1 MAGGEKT
8 ITKVVTLLQEML
20 DKSKDDGKADRTL
33 YAKFKCYCDST
44 TEEKKSA
51 IETTAEDIERM
62 EALIADKSA
71 VNTAYSQEAAQLEAD
86 MAANRKGYGE
96 ADTTRTKEKEAFEK
110 EEEDLEKGI
119 AQLDQGINI
128 LAAVGAD
135 QTVTGD
141 SDSELLMAKDA
152 TATAKAMFMAK
163 KSTVQKLDDHM
174 KEALRAA
181 AVFLDDKQRGM
192 MTSFLQGPTA
202 NYNAQSGEIVG
213 VLKNMNDTF
222 TANLA
227 NARQVESKA
236 VADFNAMANVLQEE
250 YDEASDLF
258 EKRKKEIGE
267 TAELISRT
275 TSEMNTAKERL
286 ADDTDFLASLTERC
300 ATKKAQFD
308 KRNMLRSQEEAAIAE
323 AIAVLNSD
331 AAFETFGSVSAT
343 SSGATGFIQ
352 MSASQTKD
360 EQKVRSAA
368 AAALASSSKKLH
380 SARLA
385 KIAMELSSKNKAENP
400 FVKVLENINGT
411 VAVIDAEEADDKQKL
426 DTCNSEQQINEA
438 KRDDK
443 KEKMD
448 ELTATISELEISAK
462 NTRSQIK
469 ETEED
474 LADNRAGQKESTD
487 ARNAQNAIFKT
498 NLKNLEDAE
507 KVLAKATKV
516 LVKYYKYLHM
526 HTAEKTYK
534 KVDGKDSGGGNLRQV
549 QPGFSDPT
557 ENDLALEK
565 ACSEEPE
572 CVAFNSA
579 GWLKSSLAPETEWY
593 EWDGGA
599 LFIKELNGVPATEA
613 GTELLQSKSKARQPE
628 DIDFANED
636 AEFADSQSGNGNKVI
651 DMLTF
656 IAKETKDEKDT
667 AISTE
672 ESAVDTFDDEMKT
685 AKDAEKGMM
694 EAIDG
699 FKLDLA
705 DTEKS
710 LQEANAEL
718 STTTDEHTATVQYLA
733 DIEPGC
739 TFIQTNYDGRKSA
752 REAEKDALANAVS
765 TLKATPI
772 FQQFLAEAEKE
783 AMGKCAP
790 LCEGDKEPE
799 AECQACLQGVSVFG
813 YCVTNP
819 DTPGCPAK

>member
-1 MAGGEKT
+1 
-8 ITKVVTLLQEML
+8 
-20 DKSKDDGKADRTL
+20 
-33 YAKFKCYCDST
+33 
-44 TEEKKSA
+44 
-51 IETTAEDIERM
+51 
-62 EALIADKSA
+62 
-71 VNTAYSQEAAQLEAD
+71 VNAAYSQEAAQLEAT
-86 MAANRKGYGE
+86 MAENRKGESE
-96 ADTTRTKEKEAFEK
+96 AQATRDKENQAFLK
-110 EEEDLEKGI
+110 EETDLVKGI
-119 AQLDQGINI
+119 EQLDEGIDI

-135 QTVTGD
+135 QTVSGD
-141 SDSELLMAKDA
+141 STSELLMAKDA
-152 TATAKAMFMAK
+152 TAAAKAMFMSK
-163 KSTVQKLDDHM
+163 KSVVKKLDEHM

-181 AVFLDDKQRGM
+181 SVFLDDKERGM

-227 NARQVESKA
+227 NARQVEAKA
-236 VADFNAMANVLQEE
+236 LADFTAMKKVLDEE
-250 YDEASDLF
+250 YDEASELF
-258 EKRKKEIGE
+258 EKRKTEIGE

-275 TSEMNTAKERL
+275 SSEMNTAKDRL
-286 ADDTDFLASLTERC
+286 AEDESFLASLTDRC
-300 ATKKAQFD
+300 AKKKADFD

-331 AAFETFGSVSAT
+331 AAFETFGKVSAT
-343 SSGATGFIQ
+343 STGATSFIQ
-352 MSASQTKD
+352 TSASQNKD
-360 EQKVRSAA
+360 AQKVRAA
-368 AAALASSSKKLH
+368 AGAALATASKKLH
-380 SARLA
+380 SMRLA
-385 KIAMELSSKNKAENP
+385 KIAMELSTKSKAENP
-400 FVKVLENINGT
+400 FTKVLENINST
-411 VAVIDAEEADDKQKL
+411 VELIEAEEADDAQKL
-426 DTCNSEQQINEA
+426 ATCNSEQDINFA
-438 KRDDK
+438 KRDAK

-448 ELTATISELEISAK
+448 DLTATIGQLEISAK
-462 NTRSQIK
+462 NTKK
-469 ETEED
+469 EIADEEAD
-474 LADNRAGQKESTD
+474 LAQNRADQKEATD
-487 ARNAQNAIFKT
+487 ARSEANAIFKE

-507 KVLAKATKV
+507 RILAKATKV
-516 LVKYYKYLHM
+516 LVKYYKYLHS

-549 QPGFSDPT
+549 QPGFSDPA

-579 GWLKSSLAPETEWY
+579 GWLKSSLAPESEWY

-599 LFIKELNGVPATEA
+599 LYLKELNGVLATEA
-613 GTELLQSKSKARQPE
+613 GTELLQTKAKSRQPE
-628 DIDFANED
+628 DYDFENED
-636 AEFADSQSGNGNKVI
+636 AEFADSQSGQGNKVI

-656 IAKETKDEKDT
+656 IAKETKDEKET

-672 ESAVDTFDDEMKT
+672 ESAVDTFDGEMKT

-718 STTTDEHTATVQYLA
+718 STTTDEHTATVDYLA

-739 TFIQTNYDGRKSA
+739 TFIQTNYDGRKAA
-752 REAEKDALANAVS
+752 REAEKTALANAVS
-765 TLKATPI
+765 MLKATPI
-772 FQQFLAEAEKE
+772 FQRFLAEAEKE

-790 LCEGDKEPE
+790 LCEGEKEPE

-819 DTPGCPAK
+819 DTPGCDKVK

>member
-1 MAGGEKT
+1 
-8 ITKVVTLLQEML
+8 
-20 DKSKDDGKADRTL
+20 
-33 YAKFKCYCDST
+33 
-44 TEEKKSA
+44 
-51 IETTAEDIERM
+51 M
-62 EALIADKSA
+62 E
-71 VNTAYSQEAAQLEAD
+71 
-86 MAANRKGYGE
+86 
-96 ADTTRTKEKEAFEK
+96 
-110 EEEDLEKGI
+110 
-119 AQLDQGINI
+119 
-128 LAAVGAD
+128 LA
-135 QTVTGD
+135 
-141 SDSELLMAKDA
+141 S
-152 TATAKAMFMAK
+152 
-163 KSTVQKLDDHM
+163 KSTV
-174 KEALRAA
+174 
-181 AVFLDDKQRGM
+181 
-192 MTSFLQGPTA
+192 
-202 NYNAQSGEIVG
+202 N
-213 VLKNMNDTF
+213 
-222 TANLA
+222 
-227 NARQVESKA
+227 
-236 VADFNAMANVLQEE
+236 
-250 YDEASDLF
+250 
-258 EKRKKEIGE
+258 
-267 TAELISRT
+267 
-275 TSEMNTAKERL
+275 
-286 ADDTDFLASLTERC
+286 
-300 ATKKAQFD
+300 
-308 KRNMLRSQEEAAIAE
+308 
-323 AIAVLNSD
+323 
-331 AAFETFGSVSAT
+331 
-343 SSGATGFIQ
+343 
-352 MSASQTKD
+352 
-360 EQKVRSAA
+360 
-368 AAALASSSKKLH
+368 
-380 SARLA
+380 
-385 KIAMELSSKNKAENP
+385 NP

-411 VAVIDAEEADDKQKL
+411 VDLIDAEEADDKQKL

-443 KEKMD
+443 KDKMD
-448 ELTATISELEISAK
+448 ELTASISELEISAK

-507 KVLAKATKV
+507 KILAKATKV

-628 DIDFANED
+628 DYDFENED

-752 REAEKDALANAVS
+752 REAEKAALANAVS